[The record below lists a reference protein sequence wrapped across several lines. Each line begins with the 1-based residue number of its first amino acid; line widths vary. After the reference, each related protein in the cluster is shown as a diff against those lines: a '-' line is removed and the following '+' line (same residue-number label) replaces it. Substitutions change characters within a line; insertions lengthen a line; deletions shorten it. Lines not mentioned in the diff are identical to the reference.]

1 MNGLAWEPGHQQVTE
16 LCRIVSESAA
26 VTVASYAT
34 GNGMRLQ
41 LTSERSGD
49 SVLLDATVLDAL
61 CSLKPDEAAELVRR
75 RVEAPPSS
83 TGDEAGR

>member
-1 MNGLAWEPGHQQVTE
+1 MKGLAWEPGHQQVSE

-26 VTVASYAT
+26 VTVSSYAT

-61 CSLKPDEAAELVRR
+61 CSLRPEEAAELVRHR
-75 RVEAPPSS
+75 IEDPA
-83 TGDEAGR
+83 GDEAGQ

>member
-1 MNGLAWEPGHQQVTE
+1 VKGLAWEPGHQQVSE

-26 VTVASYAT
+26 VTVSSYAT

-41 LTSERSGD
+41 LTSERSGA

-61 CSLKPDEAAELVRR
+61 CSLKPDEAAELVRHR
-75 RVEAPPSS
+75 IEDAPSA
-83 TGDEAGR
+83 TDGAGQ